1 MKRVLI
7 LATIAG
13 LFLSLPVLT
22 SAGSGRPEVRP
33 GFSPRGSISRGWVH
47 RGVPI
52 YRYTYPGYSYYSPYY
67 SPPIVISP
75 YGPSYYLPP
84 VIEVT
89 APYFCVLHGAGYMT
103 RAGLLDHLAGTHK
116 FTLRDAAD
124 LCADGVDSCI
134 YPMP

>member
-7 LATIAG
+7 LAAIAG

-22 SAGSGRPEVRP
+22 SAGSGRPGPRP
-33 GFSPRGSISRGWVH
+33 GPSPRGSISRGWVD

-52 YRYTYPGYSYYSPYY
+52 YRYTYPGFSYY
-67 SPPIVISP
+67 SPPIVVSP

-84 VIEVT
+84 IVEVT
-89 APYFCVLHGAGYMT
+89 APYFCLLHGAGYMT

-116 FTLRDAAD
+116 FTLRGAAD
-124 LCADGVDSCI
+124 LCSDGVDSCV